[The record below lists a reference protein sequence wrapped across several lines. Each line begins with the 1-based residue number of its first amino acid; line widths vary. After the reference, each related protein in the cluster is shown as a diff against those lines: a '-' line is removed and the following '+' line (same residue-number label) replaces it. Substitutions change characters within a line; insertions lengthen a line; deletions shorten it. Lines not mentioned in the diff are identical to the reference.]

1 MALII
6 YESTK
11 ESFLNSV
18 TNDSITDDIY
28 QIYQKKAWKITESSN
43 QIMDQFHGIYV

>member
-28 QIYQKKAWKITESSN
+28 QIYQKKLGKSPKA
-43 QIMDQFHGIYV
+43 QIRSDQFHGIYV